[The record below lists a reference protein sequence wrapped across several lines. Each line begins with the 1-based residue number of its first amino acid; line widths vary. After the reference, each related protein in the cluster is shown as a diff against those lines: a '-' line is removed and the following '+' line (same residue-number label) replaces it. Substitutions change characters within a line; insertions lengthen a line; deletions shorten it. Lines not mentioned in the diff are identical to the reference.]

1 MNGRIIRFLSLSPY
15 ATGQRRPLILMYEIG
30 TTDTVNHF
38 IDSLLND
45 WSKVVYLYNL
55 VHDFAEHLKNGNR
68 IEDSKKAAVEYLN
81 ASFSPTLPIL
91 SYLQL
96 SNRRKSTKYNYH

>member
-1 MNGRIIRFLSLSPY
+1 
-15 ATGQRRPLILMYEIG
+15 MYEIG

-55 VHDFAEHLKNGNR
+55 VHDFAEHLKNGKR
-68 IEDSKKAAVEYLN
+68 IEDCKKAAVEYLN
-81 ASFSPTLPIL
+81 ASFSPTPYFVLFTTFQQTQIYKIQLPLDRIHT
-91 SYLQL
+91 
-96 SNRRKSTKYNYH
+96 RTF

>member
-1 MNGRIIRFLSLSPY
+1 MPNRRHRKGDENNNRMSSLLY

-55 VHDFAEHLKNGNR
+55 VHDFAEHLKSGEFYRTPNR
-68 IEDSKKAAVEYLN
+68 
-81 ASFSPTLPIL
+81 
-91 SYLQL
+91 Q
-96 SNRRKSTKYNYH
+96 